1 MPDLQAAMSNPAAFF
16 GNKMMTRLGLKRSR
30 EFQYSGD
37 QNSSKKQTRVEEIKV
52 EKTRIE
58 EIKVEKTREGEIKGE
73 GEKEDEKIISDWMQK
88 EWITKKNIKS
98 TEGKT
103 EWCKYTVMKRRTGS
117 LLDLAEKKGAFFRQ
131 KQDWGIRG
139 REPKQSQVKKPGRTR
154 SRSDGSLLKELLKWN
169 HRKAERDFMDHDG
182 LNMQ

>member
-1 MPDLQAAMSNPAAFF
+1 
-16 GNKMMTRLGLKRSR
+16 
-30 EFQYSGD
+30 
-37 QNSSKKQTRVEEIKV
+37 
-52 EKTRIE
+52 
-58 EIKVEKTREGEIKGE
+58 
-73 GEKEDEKIISDWMQK
+73 MQK

-117 LLDLAEKKGAFFRQ
+117 LLDLAERKGAFFRQ
-131 KQDWGIRG
+131 KQDWGIGG

>member
-73 GEKEDEKIISDWMQK
+73 RRRK
-88 EWITKKNIKS
+88 
-98 TEGKT
+98 
-103 EWCKYTVMKRRTGS
+103 MKR
-117 LLDLAEKKGAFFRQ
+117 
-131 KQDWGIRG
+131 
-139 REPKQSQVKKPGRTR
+139 
-154 SRSDGSLLKELLKWN
+154 
-169 HRKAERDFMDHDG
+169 
-182 LNMQ
+182 

>member
-1 MPDLQAAMSNPAAFF
+1 MSNPAAFF

-52 EKTRIE
+52 EKTR
-58 EIKVEKTREGEIKGE
+58 EGEIKGE
-73 GEKEDEKIISDWMQK
+73 GEKEDEMIISDWMQK

-117 LLDLAEKKGAFFRQ
+117 LLDLAERKGAFFRQ
-131 KQDWGIRG
+131 KQDWGIGG